1 MVHSGCD
8 HDTNGH
14 FVKKRIRLE
23 LVEHK
28 EEKMDFGTKIAYYR
42 KERGMTQEE
51 LASQFDISNQAVS
64 KWETGQSYPDVELLP
79 KIADFFEISL
89 DELFGREF
97 VQKSAAEVSCEAVQN
112 NEAEAVFEQA
122 ALSAPITLPEAVTLP
137 VPEQRD
143 TCDHSETLYA
153 VLYQGSRLIH
163 EEEIKKRFG
172 HITNKLS
179 FEFSGPALNVYS
191 VFSVTCEDVQ
201 GDVTAGGYV
210 ECDSVAGKVTAGG
223 YAECTSVEGSVTAGG
238 YVECDSVGQN
248 VVAGGYA
255 ECGDVGGKVAAGGYV
270 ECGDVGESVAAGGH
284 VECSDVGCNVKAGGN
299 VECGDVGGD
308 VSAEGDVECGDVA
321 GSVTAGGKV
330 G

>member
-1 MVHSGCD
+1 
-8 HDTNGH
+8 
-14 FVKKRIRLE
+14 
-23 LVEHK
+23 
-28 EEKMDFGTKIAYYR
+28 MDFGSKIAYYR
-42 KERGMTQEE
+42 KERNMTQEE

-97 VQKSAAEVSCEAVQN
+97 SIKKS
-112 NEAEAVFEQA
+112 AEAVNEKGQDDERKEAIGQA
-122 ALSAPITLPEAVTLP
+122 TLPAPVTLPDTIGWP

-143 TCDHSETLYA
+143 TFDDRDALYV
-153 VLYQGSRLIH
+153 VLYQGSRLVH

-172 HITNKLS
+172 HIANKLS
-179 FEFSGPALNVYS
+179 FEYSGPALNVYS
-191 VFSVTCEDVQ
+191 VFSVACEDVQ
-201 GDVTAGGYV
+201 GDVNAGGYV
-210 ECDSVAGKVTAGG
+210 ECDSVEGSVTAGG
-223 YAECTSVEGSVTAGG
+223 YVECTSVEGGVTAGG

-270 ECGDVGESVAAGGH
+270 ECGDVGESVAAGAH
-284 VECSDVGCNVKAGGN
+284 VECGDVGCNVHAGGN

-330 G
+330 S